1 MHDTGDGRKVT
12 RENIKHYL
20 LTITI
25 IYLITLIVTL
35 MPALVRISPEENAFD
50 IIFFGAY
57 VTIPSGFIIIGA
69 ISQFYIHKFRDVL
82 ICLGVN
88 VVCTIIIFVPFLLSF
103 IDNIIQCI
111 LIYWTVF
118 LIGCVTSLTVR
129 QISEFIN
136 NGKKKK

>member
-1 MHDTGDGRKVT
+1 MT

-20 LTITI
+20 LTIII
-25 IYLITLIVTL
+25 IYLISLIVTL
-35 MPALVRISPEENAFD
+35 MPALVRISPEESISD

-88 VVCTIIIFVPFLLSF
+88 VICTLIVFVPFLISF
-103 IDNIIQCI
+103 IENILQCI
-111 LIYWTVF
+111 SIYWAV
-118 LIGCVTSLTVR
+118 LIIGCITSLTVR
-129 QISEFIN
+129 QISDRIN
-136 NGKKKK
+136 NGKKK